1 MDGWRFDTPPSP
13 PLPQQKILY
22 ETLIHVWAYFGH
34 ACIHNNYI
42 LLDDLI
48 PILQMLAIVHNM
60 ISGKLKGAE
69 IYTNGWPEFSAV
81 VCRSDD
87 VLFHQVLPLLV
98 LYIYIQWEI

>member
-1 MDGWRFDTPPSP
+1 
-13 PLPQQKILY
+13 
-22 ETLIHVWAYFGH
+22 
-34 ACIHNNYI
+34 
-42 LLDDLI
+42 
-48 PILQMLAIVHNM
+48 MLAIVHNI

-98 LYIYIQWEI
+98 LYIYSVKFEVFNDTNCEN

>member
-1 MDGWRFDTPPSP
+1 
-13 PLPQQKILY
+13 
-22 ETLIHVWAYFGH
+22 
-34 ACIHNNYI
+34 
-42 LLDDLI
+42 
-48 PILQMLAIVHNM
+48 MLAIVHNM

-98 LYIYIQWEI
+98 LYIYSGKFEVFNDTNCEN